1 MTRKHSARVFILM
14 VIGTT
19 EAASLLGICAQR
31 VRQLL
36 KEGRIVGAVKEGR
49 FWRIPLF
56 HGMPVVIE
64 KNRGLEGTWRK
75 RERTVPT
82 NIYIFGQVLRDNY
95 KNNTNYPVI
104 SVRQGRS
111 VTHCHEADIHGP
123 SRLVYRPNN
132 PLPDSKARL
141 WIEVDPSIHVITKRY
156 A

>member
-1 MTRKHSARVFILM
+1 MY
-14 VIGTT
+14 IGTT
-19 EAASLLGICAQR
+19 EAASLLGICPQR

-36 KEGRIVGAVKEGR
+36 TTGRIVGAVKEGR
-49 FWRIPLF
+49 FWRIRLF

-82 NIYIFGQVLRDNY
+82 NIYIFGQVLKNNS

-104 SVRQGRS
+104 SVKQGTRI
-111 VTHCHEADIHGP
+111 THCHEADIQGP
-123 SRLVYRPNN
+123 SKLVYRPFN
-132 PLPDSKARL
+132 PLPDSKAKL
-141 WIEVDPSIHVITKRY
+141 WIEVDPSIPVITKRY